1 MRHSPVELNAPV
13 GRYLLEA
20 VTASGYTFSQRAG
33 SVATQKNMLLNLSHY
48 RELLLQRRAV
58 LQQVVQA
65 GDDAAA
71 TVELDQ
77 TRVGRR
83 SRMDALQGQ
92 AMSQETQRRRERELR
107 HISAALQR
115 IEHNEFGECTQ
126 CGEMIAEGRLAIDPA
141 ATLCIV
147 CAEKQ

>member
-1 MRHSPVELNAPV
+1 MALD
-13 GRYLLEA
+13 
-20 VTASGYTFSQRAG
+20 
-33 SVATQKNMLLNLSHY
+33 LSHY
-48 RELLLQRRAV
+48 RELLLQRRAD

-77 TRVGRR
+77 TRVGRL

-107 HISAALQR
+107 HIAAALQR
-115 IEHNEFGECTQ
+115 IEHDEYGECVQ
-126 CGEMIAEGRLAIDPA
+126 CGEPIAEGRLVIDPA
-141 ATLCIV
+141 ATLCIA